1 MTVFVFLFVVTLR
14 HWSSCEEK
22 TTFKKEFC
30 IYGVASTINHHFTTC
45 QSNKLSFLQQK
56 KVFGILQ
63 YNITVISQY
72 YFMCSTD
79 QMLVEFVLSCY
90 NLVEWF
96 LIDALIQNNSIFRS
110 SRINNPKQQT
120 EYSSLCGPMFTQ
132 VYLEFSKEM
141 FSR

>member
-1 MTVFVFLFVVTLR
+1 
-14 HWSSCEEK
+14 
-22 TTFKKEFC
+22 
-30 IYGVASTINHHFTTC
+30 
-45 QSNKLSFLQQK
+45 
-56 KVFGILQ
+56 
-63 YNITVISQY
+63 
-72 YFMCSTD
+72 
-79 QMLVEFVLSCY
+79 MLVEFVLSCY

-132 VYLEFSKEM
+132 GYLEFSKEM